1 MTRKNIISAN
11 WTDGVCRAN
20 GINIHYLRTG
30 GEKPPLIALHGLT
43 GSGACWSQM
52 ARELEQHYDIIMPDA
67 RGHGRSTK
75 PWHGYTYHDHANDVI
90 ELIRTLDIKNPYLLG
105 HSMGGMTAAMVASR
119 LGFAISGII
128 LADPTFISPEWQ
140 NAVYESGIVQEH
152 RQMLQS
158 TKEAL
163 FKEAKAKHR
172 FRSSELL
179 EHIVQAR
186 LQTSVKAFDVLI
198 PPNPEF
204 DELIRNI
211 YVPTLLVLGSEGIVS
226 PETARELHALNP
238 DLQYQLIHDVGHGLP
253 YDEPVRLAAA
263 VDAFIRPA
271 ARSARRSSH
280 QPRAYAYAAQTY
292 MGGASIG

>member
-11 WTDGVCRAN
+11 WTDAVCRAN
-20 GINIHYLRTG
+20 GINMHYLRTG
-30 GEKPPLIALHGLT
+30 GDKPTLIALHGLA
-43 GSGACWSQM
+43 GSGACWSQL
-52 ARELEQHYDIIMPDA
+52 ARELEEYFDIIMPDA
-67 RGHGRSTK
+67 RGHGFSSA
-75 PWHGYTYHDHANDVI
+75 PVHGYTYQDHANDVI
-90 ELIRTLDIKNPYLLG
+90 EFIRTLDIKSPYLLG

-119 LGFAISGII
+119 LGFAVGGII

-140 NAVYESGIVQEH
+140 NQVYESGVIDQH

-163 FKEAKAKHR
+163 FKEAKTKHR
-172 FRSSELL
+172 YRSSELL

-186 LQTSVKAFDVLI
+186 LQTNVHAFDVLI

-226 PETARELHALNP
+226 ADTARELHKLNP
-238 DLQYQLIHDVGHGLP
+238 DLQYKLIPDVGHGLP

-263 VDAFIRPA
+263 INAFLKPSHPPKRHMKAPTRFSVDAA
-271 ARSARRSSH
+271 
-280 QPRAYAYAAQTY
+280 RAY
-292 MGGASIG
+292 

>member
-1 MTRKNIISAN
+1 MTRKNIISQN
-11 WTDGVCRAN
+11 WTKAVCRAN

-30 GEKPPLIALHGLT
+30 GEKPTLIALHGLT
-43 GSGACWSQM
+43 GSGACWSQL
-52 ARELEQHYDIIMPDA
+52 ARELEPHYDIIMPDA
-67 RGHGRSTK
+67 RGHGMSSA
-75 PWHGYTYHDHANDVI
+75 PQHGYTYQDHANDVI

-140 NAVYESGIVQEH
+140 DQVYESGIVEQH
-152 RQMLQS
+152 RQMLKS

-179 EHIVQAR
+179 EHIVEAR

-204 DELIRNI
+204 EELIRNI

-226 PETARELHALNP
+226 SETARELHEINP
-238 DLQYQLIHDVGHGLP
+238 DLQYKLIPDVGHGLP

-263 VDAFIRPA
+263 IDAFLKPTFKTKQRMKTPSKFSVYTTNA
-271 ARSARRSSH
+271 F
-280 QPRAYAYAAQTY
+280 
-292 MGGASIG
+292 